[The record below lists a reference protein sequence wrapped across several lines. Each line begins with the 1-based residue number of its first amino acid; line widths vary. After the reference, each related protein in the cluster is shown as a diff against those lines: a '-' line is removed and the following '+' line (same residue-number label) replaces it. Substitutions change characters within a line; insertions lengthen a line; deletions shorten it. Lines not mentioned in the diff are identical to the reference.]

1 MGVTA
6 RIPTDWK
13 TDAMQR
19 RIRRRYAAER
29 RFRLIGLGAVL
40 LSAAFLAFLLITMMA
55 NGLRGFTQTEVR
67 LDIDFAASD
76 LFLDPATLQGPNVDR
91 ALASVNIDGVER
103 NAAETQY
110 EGVSRLLSDAA
121 WLRVR
126 EAIKDEPDRKST
138 RLNYSH

>member
-1 MGVTA
+1 MRDIA

-13 TDAMQR
+13 TAAMQR

-40 LSAAFLAFLLITMMA
+40 LSAAFLAFLLITIMA

-76 LFLDPATLQGPNVDR
+76 LFLDPATLQGPHVDR
-91 ALASVNIDGVER
+91 AIASVNIDGVVR
-103 NAAETQY
+103 NTDETQN
-110 EGVSRLLSDAA
+110 EGVSALLSDDA
-121 WLRVR
+121 WLRVPATNTDDQIGRATVR
-126 EAIKDEPDRKST
+126 ER
-138 RLNYSH
+138 

>member
-1 MGVTA
+1 
-6 RIPTDWK
+6 
-13 TDAMQR
+13 
-19 RIRRRYAAER
+19 
-29 RFRLIGLGAVL
+29 
-40 LSAAFLAFLLITMMA
+40 MMA

-91 ALASVNIDGVER
+91 ALASVNIDGVVR

-126 EAIKDEPDRKST
+126 EAIKADPSILTRPEPFWLPASHHIDVAPKGEGAPAAEDAYDRLQAADAAT
-138 RLNYSH
+138 TGLNGSP

>member
-1 MGVTA
+1 
-6 RIPTDWK
+6 
-13 TDAMQR
+13 
-19 RIRRRYAAER
+19 
-29 RFRLIGLGAVL
+29 
-40 LSAAFLAFLLITMMA
+40 MMA

-91 ALASVNIDGVER
+91 ALASVNIDGVVR

-110 EGVSRLLSDAA
+110 EGVSRLLSAAA

-126 EAIKDEPDRKST
+126 EALKDDPSILTRPETFWLPAPAHIDVAAKGEAAPEPAPAYAGLQPPAPVKT
-138 RLNYSH
+138 GLT

>member
-1 MGVTA
+1 
-6 RIPTDWK
+6 
-13 TDAMQR
+13 
-19 RIRRRYAAER
+19 
-29 RFRLIGLGAVL
+29 
-40 LSAAFLAFLLITMMA
+40 MMA

-76 LFLDPATLQGPNVDR
+76 LFLDPAPLQGPNVDR
-91 ALASVNIDGVER
+91 ALASVNIDGVVR

-126 EAIKDEPDRKST
+126 EAIKDDPSILTRTETFWLPASDHIDVAAKGEGAPEAEAAYEDRKSN
-138 RLNYSH
+138 RLNSSHECAYRMPS

>member
-1 MGVTA
+1 
-6 RIPTDWK
+6 
-13 TDAMQR
+13 
-19 RIRRRYAAER
+19 
-29 RFRLIGLGAVL
+29 
-40 LSAAFLAFLLITMMA
+40 MMA

-91 ALASVNIDGVER
+91 ALASVNIDGVVR

-126 EAIKDEPDRKST
+126 EALKDDPSILTPTETFWPPA
-138 RLNYSH
+138 SHPIHVPPNNPERPRVGE